1 MKHWLLLCIIAVSIS
16 AKSQLIVGEANPYI
30 LVTNVL
36 MGKGI
41 ATDSIIYTGHSRSC
55 GFFENGLT
63 SKLKMDAGIILSTG
77 IAVGAKGPNDAGNKS
92 TSELQTAG
100 SALLNKY
107 ASQPTYDAAT
117 LQFKFTP
124 QTEDIVFNY
133 IFASE
138 EYIEFVD
145 QNVSDI
151 FGFFISGPGIVG
163 EQNVALVPGKTFPVS
178 IDNINHLR
186 NSQFFN
192 LNLLGEK
199 TLQADGYTTHLTAN
213 LKLEACSPYTIKLA
227 IADVGDFRLDSYV
240 FIEAGSFQHKTSIGK
255 DTFICKENF
264 DLILDAGNP
273 GRFVEWYK
281 DGVKLADTS
290 QKITVTTF
298 GTYEVK
304 VFTNCGYFI
313 DVKKILP
320 GVADISIGKDTL
332 YCGDSLHRI
341 LKIKNRVFDSYQ
353 WSNGSTA
360 DTLIAKKTGLYW
372 LEIDRNGCKKRDTIN
387 LVLEPLPKINLGADT
402 TVCGQVDII
411 LRAKELASSYTWY
424 KDGLPTGDTLMNL
437 RATQAGTYCVWSRN
451 KNCSNRDT
459 LSVFKR
465 KALSVDLGSPLLEIC
480 NNDTFYLK
488 TNINDTLNYSTL
500 WNTGA
505 ISSTILISSS
515 GKYLVTVRDKLCNFK
530 ASDSVEVKVYEGAGN
545 VSVANAFTPTHDGLN
560 EEFKPV
566 SDIESFT
573 FYRFVIF
580 NRWGQKL
587 FETSDPNKA
596 WNGFYENK
604 LCENGVYIWSLHAK
618 SNCSAGDKNF
628 QKGIVHLIR

>member
-1 MKHWLLLCIIAVSIS
+1 MKYWISLCLIAVSIS
-16 AKSQLIVGEANPYI
+16 ARSQLIIGEANPYI

-41 ATDSIIYTGHSRSC
+41 ATDSIKYTGYSRSC

-63 SKLKMDAGIILSTG
+63 SKLKMDAGVILSTG

-100 SALLNKY
+100 SALLDKY
-107 ASQPTYDAAT
+107 ATSSTYDAAT

-151 FGFFISGPGIVG
+151 FGFFISGPGIIG
-163 EQNVALVPGKTFPVS
+163 EQNVALVPGKTLPVS

-186 NSQFFN
+186 NSQYFN
-192 LNLLGEK
+192 INLMGEK
-199 TLQADGYTTHLTAN
+199 TLQADGYTTHLTAQ

-227 IADVGDFRLDSYV
+227 IADVGDYRLDSYV
-240 FIEAGSFQHKTSIGK
+240 FIEAGSFQHKTGIGK

-264 DLILDAGNP
+264 DIILDAGNP
-273 GRFVEWYK
+273 GRYVEWYK
-281 DGVKLADTS
+281 DGVKLADTT
-290 QKITVTTF
+290 QKITVTSF
-298 GTYEVK
+298 GIYEVK

-320 GVADISIGKDTL
+320 GVADISIGSDTL
-332 YCGDSLHRI
+332 YCGDSLNRV
-341 LKIKNRVFDSYQ
+341 LKIKNRVFDTYL

-387 LVLEPLPKINLGADT
+387 LVLEPLPKINLGNDT
-402 TVCGQVDII
+402 TVCGLVQLI
-411 LRAKELASSYTWY
+411 LRSKEPASAYIWY
-424 KDGLPTGDTLMNL
+424 KDGVATGDTLMNL
-437 RATQAGTYCVWSRN
+437 PINQTGIYSVWSMN

-459 LSVFKR
+459 ITINKR
-465 KALSVDLGSPLLEIC
+465 KALAIDLGLPLIEIC

-488 TNINDTLNYSTL
+488 TNINDTFNYATL

-505 ISSTILISSS
+505 LSSNILISNS
-515 GKYLVTVRDKLCNFK
+515 GKYSVMVRDKFCNYSAK
-530 ASDSVEVKVYEGAGN
+530 DSVEVRVYEGSGN
-545 VSVANAFTPTHDGLN
+545 VIVPNAFTPGNDGLN
-560 EEFKPV
+560 DAFKPI
-566 SDIESFT
+566 SDIESYT
-573 FYRFVIF
+573 YYRFVIF

-587 FETSDPNKA
+587 FETSNPNMA
-596 WNGFYENK
+596 WDGIYDNK